1 MKTIKDVAGQIK
13 FNYAMSELIKKM
25 IMIDKDEESR
35 LELIK
40 YLVHFDINHF
50 TGRYSDEWIE
60 RELIQYGSKIRFKHT
75 VSAKRNSV
83 LHVMTGAYSIGGHTT
98 IVNNWIDYDETR
110 EYTVVF
116 TNMRPKGVPQF
127 FRETA
132 KRTGTKL
139 IFLNEKDTIRKAR
152 ELLKLSDEYERIV
165 LHTNMF
171 DVIPIIAY
179 SNKNWKRPV
188 YFYNH
193 ANFLFSLGMSIS
205 DCVLCLCEYDKIKAK
220 RYRGATKAY
229 VLPMPMKTV
238 VGVPL
243 VVAEEEGIFDNQ
255 KIKSEIRMKYKIKPD
270 SKIIISMGAD
280 YKYKKIIGYDF
291 AEFVKKLMAETEN
304 TYFFII
310 GANTENVRW
319 KKLSEETGNRAHA
332 LGVLERDE
340 VTKWMQI
347 ADIYVASFPMVA
359 GGRAEAIENNI
370 PTFSL
375 KMTNRTSAYFDDTCC
390 ESILELISCIKD
402 ELNNRGKYKSTIS
415 ILKDGEDEKTF
426 WKNQLQLI
434 WDHTLEHETHSFVS
448 NMIISKEE
456 IINTQL
462 EPKEERYPYINSST
476 LNRPILKIIQAIY
489 KINLRNGDG

>member
-1 MKTIKDVAGQIK
+1 MKILKDVAGQIK
-13 FNYAMSELIKKM
+13 FNYAISELIKKLVM
-25 IMIDKDEESR
+25 IENDEESR

-75 VSAKRNSV
+75 VSAEKNSV
-83 LHVMTGAYSIGGHTT
+83 LHVMTGAYNIGGHTA

-110 EYTVVF
+110 KYAVVF
-116 TNMRPKGVPQF
+116 TNMAPKGIPQF
-127 FRETA
+127 LLETA
-132 KRTGTKL
+132 ERTGTEL
-139 IFLNEKDTIRKAR
+139 IFLHEKDTIRKAS
-152 ELLKLSDEYERIV
+152 ELLKLSDKYERIV
-165 LHTNMF
+165 LHINMF
-171 DVIPIIAY
+171 DVIPVIAY
-179 SNKNWKRPV
+179 SNRNWKRPV

-193 ANFLFSLGMSIS
+193 ANFLFSLGMSVS
-205 DCVLCLCEYDKIKAK
+205 DCVLCLCEYDRIKAM
-220 RYRGATKAY
+220 RYRGASKAY

-238 VGVPL
+238 AGAPL
-243 VVAEEEGIFDNQ
+243 AVKEDIFGNQ
-255 KIKSEIRMKYKIKPD
+255 KTQNEIRIKYKMQPD

-291 AEFVKKLMAETEN
+291 AEFVKRLMMETED

-310 GANTENVRW
+310 GANAEDVRW

-340 VTKWMQI
+340 VTKWMQT
-347 ADIYVASFPMVA
+347 ADIYVASFPMIA

-375 KMTNRTSAYFDDTCC
+375 KMTNRTGAYFEDTCC
-390 ESILELISCIKD
+390 ENIGELILCIKD
-402 ELNNRGKYKSTIS
+402 ELKNKGNYKSTIS
-415 ILKDGEDEKTF
+415 ILKNGEDEKTY
-426 WKNQLQLI
+426 WKNQLQSI
-434 WDHTLEHETHSFVS
+434 WDHTLEHEIHPFVS
-448 NMIISKEE
+448 SVIISKEE
-456 IINTQL
+456 FINTQL
-462 EPKEERYPYINSST
+462 EPKEERYPYINNSI

-489 KINLRNGDG
+489 KMKSRNGDG